1 MALAPDTSAS
11 TDPRPV
17 VDDDTP
23 PVNAPGLQYF
33 VFGLFF
39 IFGGITSLNDVL
51 IPKLKELFTLSWTEA
66 MLVQFCFFG
75 AYLLIGIPGAKL
87 VKKIGY
93 MRGAVVG
100 LATMIAGCLLF
111 IPASQNATYA
121 IFLGAL
127 FILASGVVIVQVVAN
142 PLISLL
148 GPPSTTH
155 SRLTF
160 AQAFN
165 SLGTTVFP
173 IVGAAVILGSLA
185 TVTADQ
191 LSGAELAAY
200 RAAESEAIWQGY
212 LGVAVLI
219 ALVAAAVW
227 AFRNRLPHDRA
238 LMGENE
244 LVSNGRYLIGVA
256 LVVAGIVVALQVSP
270 WLGMALIVAAPIIWL
285 FGNDLLQRTRFSFGA
300 LCIFLYVGAEVSIG
314 SVIINYLSES
324 RVLGQPESEI
334 GWMIGLYWF
343 GAMVGRFIGSAVLRV
358 FSPGLILAFNAIG
371 AILLIVLS
379 IQTSGEV
386 AAYSLLA
393 VGLMNSIMFPTIFSL
408 ACEKLGARAADG
420 SGIINVAI
428 FGGAVVPLL
437 YGVVADAA
445 GGNLA
450 FAMIIPIVC
459 YAIIAAFGAFARR
472 PAQGPVLG
480 MADRQGVATADDPV
494 ERSRPA

>member
-1 MALAPDTSAS
+1 MALAPDVSSS
-11 TDPRPV
+11 TDPNPIE
-17 VDDDTP
+17 DDDTP

-51 IPKLKELFTLSWTEA
+51 IPKLRELFTLNYTEG
-66 MLVQFCFFG
+66 MLVQFCFFA

-87 VKKIGY
+87 VKRIGY
-93 MRGAVVG
+93 MRGAVAG
-100 LATMIAGCLLF
+100 LATMIVGCLLF
-111 IPASQNATYA
+111 IPASQTATYA

-148 GPPSTTH
+148 GPPSTAH

-185 TVTADQ
+185 DLSADQ
-191 LSGAELAAY
+191 LEGAALQAY

-212 LGVAVLI
+212 LGVAALI
-219 ALVAAAVW
+219 AVVAAAVW
-227 AFRNRLPHDRA
+227 MFRNRLPHDART
-238 LMGENE
+238 MGEGE
-244 LVSNGRYLIGVA
+244 LVSSGRYLMGLALAAIGA
-256 LVVAGIVVALQVSP
+256 FVALQVSG
-270 WLGMALIVAAPIIWL
+270 WLGVLIILLAPALWL
-285 FGNDLLQRTRFSFGA
+285 YDNDLLKRSRFSYGA

-314 SVIINYLSES
+314 SIIINYLSTE
-324 RVLGQPESEI
+324 RVLGEPESVI
-334 GWMIGLYWF
+334 GWMIGLYWG
-343 GAMVGRFIGSAVLRV
+343 GAMVGRFIGSAALRM
-358 FSPGLILAFNAIG
+358 FSPGKILAFNATG
-371 AILLIVLS
+371 AILLIIISAL
-379 IQTSGEV
+379 TSGEL

-408 ACEKLGARAADG
+408 ACEKLGPRAADG

-437 YGVVADAA
+437 YGVVADAS

-450 FAMIIPIVC
+450 LAMVIPVVC
-459 YAIIAAFGAFARR
+459 YAIIAGFGVFARR
-472 PAQGPVLG
+472 PA
-480 MADRQGVATADDPV
+480 
-494 ERSRPA
+494 